1 MVRDCKIDVL
11 VMFDDDYQVDDY
23 NKIVVVVDILQID
36 EIKEIRTNLGNKMV
50 IISKVVNYFYK
61 EQIYWV
67 ILYNSN
73 FFVSKLLVP
82 RIIMLWVIIILLKQ
96 ENNSVLIKRN

>member
-1 MVRDCKIDVL
+1 
-11 VMFDDDYQVDDY
+11 MFDDDYQVDDY